1 MSVLVLNNNVRILI
15 VAEVRV
21 KLDYTLTIITTH
33 VLIYNGYTPQEI
45 SEKFEMPNLRPL
57 PDKPFEFGG
66 SNVY

>member
-1 MSVLVLNNNVRILI
+1 M
-15 VAEVRV
+15 AEVRV

-45 SEKFEMPNLRPL
+45 SEKFEKPNLRPL